1 MLWNC
6 VGRWQDVVRD
16 CNTVLGLP
24 SQSKNIKA
32 LFRRSLARRE
42 LGDEEQDGAV
52 QGQCSSTLAKGGRDR
67 QLMEISF
74 LLWLDLGKIDLEM
87 ILKLEPSN
95 SAAKEEL
102 ASLRKVGLPFF
113 SRS

>member
-16 CNTVLGLP
+16 CNTVLNLP

-52 QGQCSSTLAKGGRDR
+52 QGQCSSTLEEGGKDR
-67 QLMEISF
+67 QLMDKYRF
-74 LLWLDLGKIDLEM
+74 FCNRLGKNRPGDDLE
-87 ILKLEPSN
+87 IRTEQF
-95 SAAKEEL
+95 
-102 ASLRKVGLPFF
+102 GC
-113 SRS
+113 